1 MTKAITR
8 EERLA
13 LLAAASGPASEVLG
27 ELEAAS

>member
-13 LLAAASGPASEVLG
+13 LLAAAPGPAGEILG